1 MKTRHVLTLSALL
14 PVLAACAAKDGSADV
29 SPTAAAPATEAPAAT
44 APAAETP
51 APAPAPTDTAAP
63 EQPAAA
69 PARAATP
76 PQGPAP
82 VEGTDYVSI
91 PGGQPFDPL
100 NGKVEVVEMFNYIC
114 PACYSFDSQFHA
126 WAAKQ
131 PAYVRVTYVPAQF
144 RPDFTVYAK
153 AYYAADSLG
162 VAGKTHEAV
171 YKAVHLDHAL
181 PGEGQSIDPQKI
193 AEFYAKYGVTAKQF
207 TDAMNSF
214 GVAGKM
220 NKANQFAM
228 RSQIEGTPTVIV
240 DGKYRV
246 KGRSWDDM
254 LRIADHLIAR
264 EHAGAAQ

>member
-1 MKTRHVLTLSALL
+1 MKTRQILTLSVLL

-29 SPTAAAPATEAPAAT
+29 GPAAAAPAPAAPAET

-51 APAPAPTDTAAP
+51 APAETATP

-69 PARAATP
+69 PAQAATP

-126 WAAKQ
+126 WTARQ

-162 VAGKTHEAV
+162 IAGKTHEAV

-193 AEFYAKYGVTAKQF
+193 AEFYAKYGVSAKQF
-207 TDAMNSF
+207 TNAMNSF

-240 DGKYRV
+240 NGKYRV

-254 LRIADHLIAR
+254 LRITDHLIAR

>member
-1 MKTRHVLTLSALL
+1 MKTRHALTLSALL
-14 PVLAACAAKDGSADV
+14 SVLAACAAKDGSADV
-29 SPTAAAPATEAPAAT
+29 SPTATAPAAEAPADT

-51 APAPAPTDTAAP
+51 APADTAAS

-69 PARAATP
+69 PAQAATP

-82 VEGTDYVSI
+82 VEGSDYVAI

-126 WAAKQ
+126 WAARQ

-193 AEFYAKYGVTAKQF
+193 AAFYAQYGVTAKQF

-228 RSQIEGTPTVIV
+228 RSQIEGTPTIIV
-240 DGKYRV
+240 NGKYRV

-254 LRIADHLIAR
+254 LRITDHLVAR

>member
-1 MKTRHVLTLSALL
+1 MKIRHALTLSALL

-29 SPTAAAPATEAPAAT
+29 SPAAAAPAAEAPAET
-44 APAAETP
+44 APAAET
-51 APAPAPTDTAAP
+51 
-63 EQPAAA
+63 AA
-69 PARAATP
+69 PAQAATP

-126 WAAKQ
+126 WTARQ

-162 VAGKTHEAV
+162 IAGKTHEAV

-240 DGKYRV
+240 NGKYRV

-254 LRIADHLIAR
+254 LRITDHLIAR

>member
-1 MKTRHVLTLSALL
+1 MKTRHALTLALLL

-29 SPTAAAPATEAPAAT
+29 AASAAAPAAT
-44 APAAETP
+44 AAQAEAPATDTP
-51 APAPAPTDTAAP
+51 APAETAAP

-69 PARAATP
+69 AAQAAVP

-82 VEGTDYVSI
+82 VEGVDYVTI
-91 PGGQPFDPL
+91 PGGQPYDPL
-100 NGKVEVVEMFNYIC
+100 AGKVEVVEMFNYIC
-114 PACYSFDSQFHA
+114 PACNAFDGQFHA
-126 WAAKQ
+126 WAARQ

-144 RPDFTVYAK
+144 RPDFTVYAR
-153 AYYAADSLG
+153 AYFAAESLG
-162 VAGKTHEAV
+162 LVGKTHEAV
-171 YKAVHLDHAL
+171 YKAVHLDRTL

-193 AEFYAKYGVTAKQF
+193 AEFYARYGVTAKQF

-214 GVAGKM
+214 AVAGKM

-228 RSQIEGTPTVIV
+228 RSQIEGTPTIIV

-254 LRIADHLIAR
+254 LRIADHLVAR

>member
-1 MKTRHVLTLSALL
+1 MKTRHILTLFVLL

-29 SPTAAAPATEAPAAT
+29 GPAAAAPAPAAPAET

-51 APAPAPTDTAAP
+51 APAETAAP

-69 PARAATP
+69 PAQAATP

-126 WAAKQ
+126 WTARQ

-162 VAGKTHEAV
+162 IAGKTHEAV

-193 AEFYAKYGVTAKQF
+193 AEFYAKYGVSAKQF

-240 DGKYRV
+240 NGKYRV

-254 LRIADHLIAR
+254 LRITDHLIAR